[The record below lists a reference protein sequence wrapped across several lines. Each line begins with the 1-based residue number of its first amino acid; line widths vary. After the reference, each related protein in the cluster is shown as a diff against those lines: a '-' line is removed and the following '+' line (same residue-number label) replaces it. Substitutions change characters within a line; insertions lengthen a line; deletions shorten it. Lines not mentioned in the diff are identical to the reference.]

1 MSRVRR
7 QPIALVTAVTLA
19 TGAVLVTSV
28 AVSLFASSRVEWNGG
43 CGDDGREYCRM
54 AQGLEA
60 QRPWSR
66 RFLLP
71 STLHVLGVGK
81 GHVVEAFLVADILA
95 LVFVAAATAVLTWRL
110 ACMLG
115 AERSRARAAAALSG
129 VVTSL
134 FPFAFHWTLFYPV
147 LVDDLSLA
155 FAVGWLLLT
164 TSNVRGLRLAAVIPA
179 GLAVL
184 TRESWLPVLACGV
197 IAQVAVERRRENVEL
212 GAATLAVI
220 AACGAWAFSRKGFPN
235 PSTEH
240 VLPYAEAHLRRWFGS
255 FYGFKELTWLVL
267 FSLGLLPLLLL
278 RKLSVI
284 RTLWRAGPRP
294 RLLVSQLAAV
304 TVAIVFVSI
313 ALGSDVHR
321 YLFAAAPFLTA
332 LIMGAVARYPSLDL
346 ELTFCLAASLA
357 VWSPFARLDGSRARY
372 LEFFSPQYI
381 GQAPERLR
389 SDLRTAAPAL
399 LAWLI
404 LVVVAASRGR
414 ARRGQA

>member
-115 AERSRARAAAALSG
+115 AERSRARVAAALSG

-155 FAVGWLLLT
+155 FAVAWFLLT
-164 TSNVRGLRLAAVIPA
+164 TSSVRGLRWAAVVPA

-184 TRESWLPVLACGV
+184 TRESWLPVVACGV
-197 IAQVAVERRRENVEL
+197 IAQVAVERRRENVAL

-220 AACGAWAFSRKGFPN
+220 AACGAWAFSEGFPN

-240 VLPYAEAHLRRWFGS
+240 VLPTRRLSPALVRILLRIQGAHVARAL
-255 FYGFKELTWLVL
+255 LTRAA
-267 FSLGLLPLLLL
+267 SAAPP
-278 RKLSVI
+278 RKLSVMG
-284 RTLWRAGPRP
+284 TLWRAGPRP
-294 RLLVSQLAAV
+294 QLLVS
-304 TVAIVFVSI
+304 
-313 ALGSDVHR
+313 
-321 YLFAAAPFLTA
+321 
-332 LIMGAVARYPSLDL
+332 
-346 ELTFCLAASLA
+346 
-357 VWSPFARLDGSRARY
+357 GSR
-372 LEFFSPQYI
+372 
-381 GQAPERLR
+381 
-389 SDLRTAAPAL
+389 
-399 LAWLI
+399 
-404 LVVVAASRGR
+404 
-414 ARRGQA
+414 